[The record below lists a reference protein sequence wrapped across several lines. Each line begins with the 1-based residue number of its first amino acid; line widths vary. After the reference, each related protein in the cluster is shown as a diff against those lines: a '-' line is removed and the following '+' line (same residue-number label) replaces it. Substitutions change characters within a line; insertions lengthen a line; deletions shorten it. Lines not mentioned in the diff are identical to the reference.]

1 MLSQKLA
8 LAAAGNAAADPLY
21 VEDVFGVTLRDGTG
35 STGTITN
42 GIDLAAEGGMIWTKR
57 RNTNDAHTICDSAR
71 GKTGTYYDEF
81 GPDNNYNSQTNR
93 AWGVTS
99 FNSDGYSIGG
109 TDNQFN
115 GTGNTYVDWVF
126 RRAPGFFDCVTYTG
140 DGQSGRTVAHSLGSV
155 PGCIIIKRTDATDG
169 WGIYHKNTQGLF
181 SDPANNLAIF
191 WNSATNDSGSTSYWN
206 DTTPTSSVFTLGNN
220 SIVNGSGMSY
230 VAYIFASDSYSFG
243 ENEDKPIIKCGGYT
257 GNGTSGSTMKTVTV
271 GFEPQWLMIKR
282 TDGSGNWYIL
292 DAMRGLTSKQVTDK
306 YLFANTNNSEGGHQY
321 GNLTANGFELEGS
334 DGAANANGA
343 KYIYIA
349 IRRPQKP
356 PETGTDVFVAT
367 DSSVSGSSTPEY
379 QANFTVDFA
388 IKKIRSSG
396 QPTYFQARALQE
408 KTLKW
413 NTSNGISAFSGAEF
427 DYQTGYFN
435 DTNNNS
441 SYWAAL
447 FKRAAKCIDVV
458 TYRGNGTARWI
469 NHNLEV
475 VPEMMWVKCLN
486 GNDWKVYHTAVG
498 NTGYLAL
505 NTTDQKRTV
514 AMGYN
519 ADPWD
524 STTPQ
529 ATRFRVKTDSDVNF
543 NGYDYIAFLFATLDG
558 VTKVGEYNGNG
569 SSGQNI
575 DCGFTNGARF
585 VLIKSVGSSGPWGAY
600 DHHTGIVSGN
610 ESYLLLNT
618 QDGDFTGDYI
628 DPYSAGFAL
637 TGETWNNIGNKFM
650 FYAVA

>member
-1 MLSQKLA
+1 MLSQKLT
-8 LAAAGNAAADPLY
+8 LAAAGNAAADPVY
-21 VEDVFGVTLRDGTG
+21 VEDVFSTFLYDGTG
-35 STGTITN
+35 SAQTITN
-42 GIDLAAEGGMIWTKR
+42 GIDLSGEGGLVWLKDRTSGWANQHQLFDTERGATKVIYSDS
-57 RNTNDAHTICDSAR
+57 NVSEATDTN
-71 GKTGTYYDEF
+71 GL
-81 GPDNNYNSQTNR
+81 
-93 AWGVTS
+93 TS
-99 FNSDGYSIGG
+99 FNSDGFSIG
-109 TDNQFN
+109 T
-115 GTGNTYVDWVF
+115 TGSINYSGNIYASWTF
-126 RRAPGFFDCVTYTG
+126 RKAPGFFDVVTYTG
-140 DGQSGRTVAHSLGSV
+140 NGQSGHNIAHNLGSV
-155 PGCIIIKRTDATDG
+155 PGCIIVKRTDASDG
-169 WGIYHKNTQGLF
+169 WAVYHKNTQGLF
-181 SDPANNLAIF
+181 SDPANNLANF
-191 WNSATNDSGSTSYWN
+191 LNSSNNASGSTSYWN
-206 DTTPTSSVFTLGNN
+206 DTTPTSSVFTLGSNTL
-220 SIVNGSGMSY
+220 VNGNGMSY

-271 GFEPQWLMIKR
+271 GFEPQWLIIKR
-282 TDGSGNWYIL
+282 TDGTGNWYIL
-292 DAMRGLTSKQVTDK
+292 DAMRGLTSKQAADR
-306 YLFANTNNSEGGHQY
+306 YLYADTSSAEGGHEY
-321 GNLTANGFELEGS
+321 GNLTADGFELEGN

-356 PETGTDVFVAT
+356 PEAGTDVFVAT

-379 QANFTVDFA
+379 QANFAVDFA

-396 QPTYFQARALQE
+396 QPTYFQARALQD

-413 NTSNGISAFSGAEF
+413 NTSDAISAFGAADF
-427 DYQTGYFN
+427 DYSTGYYS
-435 DTNNNS
+435 DTNNS
-441 SYWAAL
+441 TSYWAAL

-458 TYRGNGTARWI
+458 TYRGTGSARWI

-475 VPEMMWVKCLN
+475 VPEMMWVKCIN
-486 GNDWKVYHTAVG
+486 GNNWKVYHTAVG
-498 NTGYLAL
+498 NTGYLSL
-505 NTTDQKRTV
+505 NSTDQARTV
-514 AMGYN
+514 AQGYN

-543 NGYDYIAFLFATLDG
+543 NGFDYINFLFATLDG

-569 SSGQNI
+569 SGQDI

-585 VLIKSVGSSGPWGAY
+585 ILIKSVGSSGPWAAY

-628 DPYSAGFAL
+628 DPYSAGFTL